1 MKTIDELKKYLS
13 TLKEVPEN
21 YSIAVG
27 SLIFTPDDKVL
38 LIERGAKARD
48 EQGKLEGVGGG
59 VDDEEQLDEALIR
72 EIKEELGD
80 DVEVEI
86 SENFFVKI
94 LPGNNGGFWVIVDFL
109 CKMTSGTPKI
119 MEKDKVK
126 AIHLLS
132 LKDIDYDRLSVFQ
145 KVTMDEY
152 REKFGLLPYYKADQ

>member
-13 TLKEVPEN
+13 TLQNVPEH
-21 YSIAVG
+21 YRIAVG
-27 SLIFTPDDKVL
+27 SLIFTSDDKVL

-59 VDDEEQLDEALIR
+59 LDDGEQLDEALTR

-80 DVEVEI
+80 DIEVEI
-86 SENFFVKI
+86 SDKFFVKV
-94 LPGNNGGFWVIVDFL
+94 LPGNQGGFWVVVDFL
-109 CKMTSGTPKI
+109 CKLISGTPKI

-152 REKFGLLPYYKADQ
+152 REKFGLLPYYKTDQ